1 MERRQA
7 IRNLLMAGAASFF
20 PKAGGA
26 QQEARDQDL
35 VIRSDVRLVLL
46 DVGVKDR
53 DGALVEGLSQ
63 KNFEILE
70 NGVQQVISSFSNSD
84 LPVTAGILVD
94 ESRSMEPKRIDVISA
109 AELFI
114 AESNPQDEMFVLNF
128 NDTVRKGLPDNVPF
142 SDDMAQLSAAL
153 SRGRAEGKTALNDAI
168 VEGLKQ
174 LELGRR
180 AKKGLILVTDGG
192 DNASQYSRQK
202 MMEMVER
209 SIATI
214 YAIGLFE
221 PNDPDRDPDLLK
233 RLGKVSGG
241 EAFFPTEA
249 KDVSG
254 ICRAIAKDIRTRY
267 TVGYVPAARNGG
279 AVRHISIKVSAP
291 GHARLVA
298 RSRTIYRY
306 DEPTDQARR

>member
-7 IRNLLMAGAASFF
+7 IRNLLMAGAAALF

-26 QQEARDQDL
+26 RQGALDRDL

-46 DVGVKDR
+46 DVSVKDR
-53 DGALVEGLSQ
+53 DGALVEGLSR

-84 LPVTAGILVD
+84 LPITAGILVD
-94 ESRSMEPKRIDVISA
+94 ESRSMGSKRSDVISA

-114 AESNPQDEMFVLNF
+114 AESNPEDEMFVLNF

-142 SDDMAQLSAAL
+142 SDDISQLSAAL

-180 AKKGLILVTDGG
+180 AKKGLILVSDGG
-192 DNASQYSRQK
+192 DNASHYSRQK

-221 PNDPDRDPDLLK
+221 PGDPDRDPGLLK
-233 RLGKVSGG
+233 RLAKVSGG
-241 EAFFPTEA
+241 EAFFPVEP
-249 KDVSG
+249 KEMSG

-267 TVGYVPAARNGG
+267 TIGYVPAARNGS
-279 AVRHISIKVSAP
+279 AVRHIHINVSAP

-298 RSRTIYRY
+298 RSRTMYRY